1 MLDKMT
7 KETFEPRK
15 GESFELAIGE
25 GGETGTIDLRLA
37 EIRGTGLQGKAT
49 REQFALHFHGPSEPL
64 LPQQIYQLENAEM
77 GALEIFLVPV
87 ARDDEGVTY
96 EAVFT

>member
-1 MLDKMT
+1 MLDKLT

-15 GESFELAIGE
+15 GESFTLTHETASGELE
-25 GGETGTIDLRLA
+25 LTLA
-37 EIRGTGLQGKAT
+37 SVQGTGLQGKAK
-49 REQFALHFHGPSEPL
+49 REQFSVHFNGPAEPI
-64 LPQQIYQLENAEM
+64 LPQSIYRLENKEM
-77 GALEIFLVPV
+77 GTMELFLVPV